1 VEYAGPEGMKALT
14 EQIIERLLLV
24 EDTYDQLLD
33 VENQELA
40 TEARLQVLLQM
51 LHQEEVDDKIE
62 ITDEEIQI
70 FYDENAAMMSIPP
83 QMRIRYIRIGLGNNE
98 DEVTAARVKVDE
110 AYKKLVPG
118 LFQKGE
124 DFSTVAQGY
133 SEDPETAANGGELP
147 GWIGESTDILTEIE
161 LHPFHEMIL
170 GLPNGEISTPFEFG
184 GSLYIVQV
192 IERTEPELL
201 SIDEARPYIEE
212 ILNIQ
217 KHDQLVAELQEK
229 LLDDASFEIYLTVV
243 DEYLDQLIMST
254 TSNP

>member
-1 VEYAGPEGMKALT
+1 MEYAGPEGMKVLA

-33 VENQELA
+33 IENQELA
-40 TEARLQVLLQM
+40 TEARLQVLQQM

-62 ITDEEIQI
+62 ITNEEIQS
-70 FYDENAAMMSIPP
+70 FYDENAAMMSAPP

-98 DEVTAARVKVDE
+98 DEAAAARVKSDE

-118 LFQKGE
+118 LFQEGE
-124 DFSTVAQGY
+124 DFASVAQGY

-170 GLPNGEISTPFEFG
+170 WLPPGDISPPFEFS

-192 IERTEPELL
+192 IERTEPEFMSL
-201 SIDEARPYIEE
+201 DEARPYIEE
-212 ILNIQ
+212 ILKIQ
-217 KHDQLVAELQEK
+217 KHEQLLTELQEK
-229 LLDDASFEIYLTVV
+229 LLQDASFEIYPTVI
-243 DEYLDQLIMST
+243 DGYLDQLILST
-254 TSNP
+254 TTNP

>member
-1 VEYAGPEGMKALT
+1 MKALA

-40 TEARLQVLLQM
+40 TEARLQVLQQM

-62 ITDEEIQI
+62 ITDGEIQS
-70 FYDENAAMMSIPP
+70 FYDGNAAMMSAPP

-98 DEVTAARVKVDE
+98 DEAAAARVKADE

-118 LFQKGE
+118 LFQEGE
-124 DFSTVAQGY
+124 DFATVAQGY
-133 SEDPETAANGGELP
+133 SEDPETAANGGEFP

-170 GLPNGEISTPFEFG
+170 GLPAGEISNPFEFG

-201 SIDEARPYIEE
+201 SLDEARPYIEE
-212 ILNIQ
+212 ILNLQ
-217 KHDQLVAELQEK
+217 KHDELLAELQEK
-229 LLDDASFEIYLTVV
+229 LLEEADFVIYYTVV
-243 DEYLDQLIMST
+243 EDYLLQLSAAEIT
-254 TSNP
+254 TPSP